1 MPGGWRGGMSTTGI
15 DLLLTS
21 LTYVTGV
28 KRYCSTYCYKR
39 YKSWCRCRVH
49 MWVTVCPGTGKMWN
63 NGGDMPINE

>member
-28 KRYCSTYCYKR
+28 KRYCSTFAINVINRGAGVEYICG
-39 YKSWCRCRVH
+39 SPCVQVLGRCGI
-49 MWVTVCPGTGKMWN
+49 TAAICP
-63 NGGDMPINE
+63 